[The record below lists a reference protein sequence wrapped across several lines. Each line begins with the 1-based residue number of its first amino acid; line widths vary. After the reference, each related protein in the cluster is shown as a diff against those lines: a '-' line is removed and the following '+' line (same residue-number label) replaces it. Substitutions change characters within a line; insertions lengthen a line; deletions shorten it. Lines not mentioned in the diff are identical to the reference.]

1 MFFYNLNMYFF
12 MFSTSQ
18 NINLYK
24 RLNLQNYLANFELNK
39 L

>member
-1 MFFYNLNMYFF
+1 MFSYNLNVYFF

-24 RLNLQNYLANFELNK
+24 RLNLQNFPTDFELNK